1 MRIVGESIAAKRARA
16 AKLEKST
23 APMMTSGSAR
33 RAAGLLRSTRCAR
46 EAARAAT
53 AAALALPVAATD
65 GVRVAGAIAGVAR

>member
-23 APMMTSGSAR
+23 APMMTSASAR
-33 RAAGLLRSTRCAR
+33 RAAGSLRSTRCAR

-53 AAALALPVAATD
+53 AAALALAATD